1 MAVKDW
7 WINRDWWLT
16 HGFVSQGKAADVSPS
31 HSTLPASPN
40 SHFRFHGCILHT
52 QTCCAG
58 TRGRGNNRD
67 RCGRNKPIITY
78 YAVFPLA
85 LTLETCLFSMRWIKK
100 KHDAC
105 EAAENGGGVRQ
116 AGRHASERE
125 WRGER
130 RRGGRRGTARASFAM
145 GEESIVWGD
154 WLSRSVASP
163 PVRGSSE
170 DAPLNWE
177 GIHSLGVCIESSAIT
192 SCKDRDSAAEAFS
205 TPSALLLFSSLSCS
219 HELSA
224 SSSLGQHVH
233 LQPAQWLHARSPE
246 AWPCSASFTCHQH
259 PCQVSHSWA
268 HTSSHFPCSGR
279 GNPSHLIPP
288 VLASLVPS
296 PTWWSR
302 QLPRQGWWSRLK
314 SRHPKKFKILLVID
328 EPQQEVVRKSSV
340 WILHM
345 LRVVCLLRPC
355 WSCLALHGSFEC
367 SS

>member
-1 MAVKDW
+1 MLCRDTRQRKQQGQMWQEQANYNILCSVPSCPYAGNLSFFHAVD
-7 WINRDWWLT
+7 
-16 HGFVSQGKAADVSPS
+16 Q
-31 HSTLPASPN
+31 
-40 SHFRFHGCILHT
+40 
-52 QTCCAG
+52 
-58 TRGRGNNRD
+58 
-67 RCGRNKPIITY
+67 
-78 YAVFPLA
+78 
-85 LTLETCLFSMRWIKK
+85 KK

-177 GIHSLGVCIESSAIT
+177 GIHSLGVCIERSAIT

-268 HTSSHFPCSGR
+268 HTSSHFPCSGEETPAISFHQR
-279 GNPSHLIPP
+279 
-288 VLASLVPS
+288 
-296 PTWWSR
+296 W
-302 QLPRQGWWSRLK
+302 
-314 SRHPKKFKILLVID
+314 LL
-328 EPQQEVVRKSSV
+328 
-340 WILHM
+340 
-345 LRVVCLLRPC
+345 
-355 WSCLALHGSFEC
+355 
-367 SS
+367 